1 VISYSQKIWDGTD
14 RDLNHC
20 TGLTRP
26 LEDTRELRRSSVQKE
41 ASWEKA
47 RAELNA
53 LKEKAERSKYPSS

>member
-1 VISYSQKIWDGTD
+1 
-14 RDLNHC
+14 
-20 TGLTRP
+20 
-26 LEDTRELRRSSVQKE
+26 LEDTGELRRSSVQKE